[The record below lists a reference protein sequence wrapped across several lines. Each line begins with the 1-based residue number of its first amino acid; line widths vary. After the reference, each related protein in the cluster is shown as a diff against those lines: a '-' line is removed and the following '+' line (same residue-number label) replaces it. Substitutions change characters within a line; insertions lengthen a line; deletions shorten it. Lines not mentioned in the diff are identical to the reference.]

1 MENSLNRQEKA
12 PLCVGLLA
20 HVDTGKTT
28 LSEALLYAAGAL
40 PAMGRVDHRDAFLDT
55 HALERARGITI
66 FSKQARLE
74 TKRFALT
81 LLDTPGHVDFSA
93 EMERTLAVLD
103 YAILVISATDGVQ
116 AHTETLW
123 RLLRRHQVPTFLFI
137 TKTDLPNPGRETIM
151 EDLRRRLDE
160 GCVCFSPTP
169 EDWEET
175 VALRDETLLDKYLE
189 TGNVLD
195 RDVSGLIRLGK
206 VFPCC
211 FGAGLLAQGV
221 SELLSCL
228 DRYAEAPVYPAD
240 FGARVYQIAR
250 DPQGNRL
257 THMKITGGSLSV
269 RTPLAY
275 LPQEGEELLEE
286 KVTALRLYSGA
297 KYRAVETVT
306 AGQICTVTGLTQTFP
321 GQGLGLEPPS
331 PPPILE
337 PVLTYRLVL
346 PPDCDPRLLMPKL
359 KQLEEEDPQLHILWN
374 AGNQEI
380 HARLMGQVQIEVLQ
394 SLIRDRFDVEAEV
407 DAGRILYRETIA
419 APVEG
424 VGHFEP
430 LRHYA
435 EVHLLL
441 EPLDQGAGLVFAT
454 RCPEDLLDRNWQRL
468 ILTHLAEKT
477 HVGVLTGSPIT
488 DMKLTLMSG
497 RAHLKHTEGGDFR
510 QATYRA
516 VRQGLM
522 QAESVLLEP
531 WYDFRLE
538 VPAEQLG
545 RAISDL
551 QTMSAAFDAPE
562 TDGEWARLTG
572 SAPVSAMK
580 DYPLTLAAYTRGRGR
595 FSCVYGGYRP
605 CKEQNKVVEAMGYD
619 PERDTENT
627 PDSVFCSHG
636 AGINIKW
643 NQVPEYMHLESCLKP
658 DQTAEDPPPVPRVYT
673 RNLDIDDKELEAI
686 FTRTFGPIRDRG
698 REAFLS
704 QKRPAAPEVAIA
716 PPKQQYLIVD
726 GYNMIFAWD
735 VCRELARDSID
746 AARQRL
752 MDILSNYRAFKGCQ
766 LALVFD
772 AYRVK
777 GGQGSVTDYHG
788 MRVVYTK
795 EDETG
800 DAFIER
806 LVEEIGQSYAVRVAT
821 SDALIQLS
829 ALRSGVLR
837 VSAAE
842 LWREVE
848 AAGREIDRAVADYN
862 RANPGI
868 NRPHVGETASKG
880 KQKE

>member
-1 MENSLNRQEKA
+1 MKH
-12 PLCVGLLA
+12 PLTLGVLA
-20 HVDTGKTT
+20 HVDAGKTT
-28 LSEALLYAAGAL
+28 LSEAMLFAAGAL

-55 HALERARGITI
+55 HQLERARGITI
-66 FSKQARLE
+66 FSKQARFE
-74 TKRFALT
+74 TDRFAVT

-103 YAILVISATDGVQ
+103 YAVLVISASDGVQ

-123 RLLRRHQVPTFLFI
+123 RLLRRHEIPTFLFI
-137 TKTDLPNPGRETIM
+137 TKTDLPNPGREAILT
-151 EDLRRRLDE
+151 DLRRHLDE
-160 GCVCFSPTP
+160 GCAAFSPRP
-169 EDWEET
+169 EDWAET
-175 VALRDETLLDKYLE
+175 VALRDERLLDAYLE
-189 TGNVLD
+189 TGSVSD
-195 RDVSGLIRLGK
+195 RDVSGLVRLGK
-206 VFPCC
+206 LFPCF
-211 FGAGLLAQGV
+211 FGAGLRAEGV
-221 SELLSCL
+221 KELLAGL
-228 DRYAEAPVYPAD
+228 DRFAEAPVYPDA

-257 THMKITGGSLSV
+257 TYLKITGGTLSV
-269 RTPLAY
+269 RTPLTY
-275 LPQEGEELLEE
+275 LPQGGEEPVEE

-297 KYRAVETVT
+297 RFQTAETVS
-306 AGQICTVTGLTQTFP
+306 AGMICAAVGLSRTFP
-321 GQGLGLEPPS
+321 GQGLGAEPPA
-331 PPPILE
+331 PPPLLE

-346 PPDCDPRLLMPKL
+346 PADCDPRTFLPRLR
-359 KQLEEEDPQLHILWN
+359 QLEEEDPQLHIVWDARL
-374 AGNQEI
+374 QEI

-394 SLIRDRFDVEAEV
+394 SLIRDRFDVEVGV
-407 DAGRILYRETIA
+407 DTGRILYRETIA
-419 APVEG
+419 GPVEG

-441 EPLDQGAGLVFAT
+441 EPLEQGVGLVFAS

-477 HVGVLTGSPIT
+477 HLGVLTGSPIT
-488 DMKLTLMSG
+488 DMKISLMSG
-497 RAHLKHTEGGDFR
+497 RAHVKHTEGGDFR

-522 QAESVLLEP
+522 QAESILLEP

-551 QTMSAAFDAPE
+551 QTMSAVFAPPE
-562 TDGEWARLTG
+562 NDGEWAVLSG

-580 DYPLTLAAYTRGRGR
+580 DYPLTVASYTRGRGR
-595 FSCVYGGYRP
+595 FFCSFGGYRP
-605 CKEQNKVVEAMGYD
+605 CHDQKKAVEAIGYQ
-619 PERDTENT
+619 PEHDTENT
-627 PDSVFCSHG
+627 PDSVICSHG
-636 AGINIKW
+636 AGVNVKW
-643 NQVPEYMHLESCLKP
+643 DKVPEYMHLESCLRP
-658 DQTAEDPPPVPRVYT
+658 DRTVEDPPAVPRVYT

-704 QKRPAAPEVAIA
+704 QKSPAATLRTIA

-735 VCRELARDSID
+735 VCRELAKDSID

-752 MDILSNYRAFKGCQ
+752 MDILSNYRAYKGCE
-766 LALVFD
+766 LVLVFD
-772 AYRVK
+772 AYKVK
-777 GGQGSVTDYHG
+777 GGRGAQSDYHG
-788 MRVVYTK
+788 MHVVYTK
-795 EDETG
+795 ENETG
-800 DAFIER
+800 DAFIEK
-806 LVEEIGQSYAVRVAT
+806 LVEDIGQSYAVRVAT

-829 ALRSGVLR
+829 ALRKGVLR
-837 VSAAE
+837 VSAGE
-842 LWREVE
+842 LWREVAE
-848 AAGREIDRAVADYN
+848 VGRQIDRAVADYN

-868 NRPHVGETASKG
+868 NRPRLDDTTSRKTP
-880 KQKE
+880 KEE